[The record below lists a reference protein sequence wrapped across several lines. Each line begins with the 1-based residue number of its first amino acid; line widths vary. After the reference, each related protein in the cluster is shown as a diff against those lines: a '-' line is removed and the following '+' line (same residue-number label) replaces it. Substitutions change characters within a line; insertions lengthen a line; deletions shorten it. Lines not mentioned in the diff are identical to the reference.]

1 MNDSPESALPL
12 IDQPW
17 GAPAE
22 LVQPLLLALSLG
34 LLVGLQ
40 RERSERSLAGL
51 RTFPLITVFGTMSSL
66 LAMRFGGWIVAA
78 SLLGVVAVLAIG
90 NIGLRRGG
98 KNVGQG
104 TTTEIAVLLMFAIGA
119 FLPIGPWVIGVAVGA
134 GVAVLLQFKPEL
146 HGLAAKLGD
155 TELDAI
161 MRFVLISC
169 VILPVLPNR
178 TYGPFDVLNPFE
190 IWLMVVLIVGISL
203 AGFIIYKFF
212 GRKAGILLS
221 GLLGGAISSTA
232 TTVSYARRDNSTTAT
247 AVLSTL
253 VIVLASSV
261 VYVRVLIEVSVVA
274 REFVVVVLPAVATM
288 LVLTLL
294 PVAWLARRAAHEAAP
309 MPEQENPTELRSA
322 LLFACIYAGVLF
334 AMAATKEYLGNQG
347 MYVVALI
354 SGLTDM
360 DAITLSTARL
370 VADARLDPQDGWRL
384 IIVAILSNL
393 AFKTAIAGVLGGTRL
408 LRLLLRLLA
417 LPTLGGV
424 LMIWLL

>member
-1 MNDSPESALPL
+1 MNDPLETAQQL
-12 IDQPW
+12 IDQPLSD
-17 GAPAE
+17 PAQ

-66 LAMRFGGWIVAA
+66 LALRFGGWIVAA
-78 SLLGVVAVLAIG
+78 SLLGVVAVIAIG

-98 KNVGQG
+98 KSAGQG
-104 TTTEIAVLLMFAIGA
+104 TTTEIAVLLMYAVGA

-161 MRFVLISC
+161 MRFALISC
-169 VILPVLPNR
+169 VILPVLPNQ
-178 TYGPFDVLNPFE
+178 TYGPLDVLNPFE

-203 AGFIIYKFF
+203 AGYIIYKFF
-212 GRKAGILLS
+212 GRNAGILLS

-232 TTVSYARRDNSTTAT
+232 TTVSYARRDNSTTAG
-247 AVLSTL
+247 AALSTL
-253 VIVLASSV
+253 VILLASSV

-274 REFVVVVLPAVATM
+274 RDFVIVALPAVATM
-288 LVLTLL
+288 LLLTLL
-294 PVAWLARRAAHEAAP
+294 PMAWLARRAAHKAAP

-334 AMAATKEYLGNQG
+334 AMAATKEYVGNQG

-360 DAITLSTARL
+360 DAITLSTSRL
-370 VADARLDPQDGWRL
+370 VADARLDPHDGWRL
-384 IIVAILSNL
+384 IVVAILSNL
-393 AFKTAIAGVLGGTRL
+393 AFKTAIAGVLGGRHL
-408 LRLLLRLLA
+408 LRLLLTLLM
-417 LPTLGGV
+417 LPTLAGV
-424 LMIWLL
+424 LMVWLL